1 MPTIKREVLTDKDA
15 FLRYMKEA
23 DDQFKKLI
31 EDHLDK
37 NIGPLDDPI
46 TLQQGNGGRL
56 LMLRCD
62 GRTFD
67 YDLNQWIVDEAA
79 RAPLQREEHNKFCW
93 LRGNR
98 ALFYARSFADF
109 FTYEDHAER
118 TEVAKELLALSR
130 DVVFYYEHFG
140 TRLPDRD
147 KLGDMVDKLYND
159 LSGLYFTGHPVDNG
173 DFKVSVLSASDGD
186 LVEDEYKLIIEATL
200 EARTHKMMLEYIR
213 SKYGIGRTMFLRMLG
228 ICILHATC
236 VVMKFRLENS
246 ELSVVSDKTRKLT
259 DGEMEVANFLVEN
272 YKKELATTLTKVDMI
287 SKLLSP
293 MDGNDTPVEL
303 IELERMCRVLGGL
316 RVGYKLK

>member
-1 MPTIKREVLTDKDA
+1 MSTIKRDVLTDKEA

-31 EDHLDK
+31 EDHLGK

-46 TLQQGNGGRL
+46 TLQQGNGSKL
-56 LMLRCD
+56 LMFRCD

-67 YDLNQWIVDEAA
+67 YELDQWVVDEAA
-79 RAPLQREEHNKFCW
+79 RAPLQREEYNKFCW

-98 ALFYARSFADF
+98 ALFYARSFTDF
-109 FTYEDHAER
+109 FTYIDHCKR
-118 TEVAKELLALSR
+118 TEVAKEMLALSR
-130 DVVFYYEHFG
+130 DVIFYYEHFG

-147 KLGDMVDKLYND
+147 KLEDTVDKLYSN
-159 LSGLYFTGHPVDNG
+159 LSALSFTFYHDDG
-173 DFKVSVLSASDGD
+173 DFKVNVLSVSCGD
-186 LVEDEYKLIIEATL
+186 LAEEKHKLDIGSTL
-200 EARTHKMMLEYIR
+200 EAGTYMKLLEYMR
-213 SKYGIGRTMFLRMLG
+213 SKYRIEGNLFLQMLG

-272 YKKELATTLTKVDMI
+272 YKKELATILTKVDII

-293 MDGNDTPVEL
+293 MDTNDAPVEL
-303 IELERMCRVLGGL
+303 LELEKMCRILGGL

>member
-1 MPTIKREVLTDKDA
+1 MSTIKREVLTDKDA

-23 DDQFKKLI
+23 DDSFKKLI

-37 NIGPLDDPI
+37 SIGPLDDPI

-56 LMLRCD
+56 LMFRCD
-62 GRTFD
+62 GKTFD
-67 YDLNQWIVDEAA
+67 YDLNQWVVDEAA
-79 RAPLQREEHNKFCW
+79 RAPLQKEEHNKFCW

-98 ALFYARSFADF
+98 ALFFARSFADF
-109 FTYEDHAER
+109 FTYIDHCKR
-118 TEVAKELLALSR
+118 TEVAKEMLALSR
-130 DVVFYYEHFG
+130 DVIFYYEHFG
-140 TRLPDRD
+140 EHMPDRD
-147 KLGDMVDKLYND
+147 KLEDTVDKLYSN
-159 LSGLYFTGHPVDNG
+159 LSALSFTFYHDDG
-173 DFKVSVLSASDGD
+173 DFKVNVLSISCGD
-186 LVEDEYKLIIEATL
+186 LAEEKHKLDIGTTL
-200 EARTHKMMLEYIR
+200 EAGTYMKLSEYMR
-213 SKYGIGRTMFLRMLG
+213 SKYRIEGNLFLQMLG

-246 ELSVVSDKTRKLT
+246 ELSMVSDKTRKLT

-272 YKKELATTLTKVDMI
+272 YKKELAIMLTKVDII

-303 IELERMCRVLGGL
+303 IELEKMCRVLGGL

>member
-1 MPTIKREVLTDKDA
+1 MSTIKRDVLSDKGA

-23 DDQFKKLI
+23 DDSFKKLI
-31 EDHLDK
+31 EDHLGE

-56 LMLRCD
+56 LMFRCD

-67 YDLNQWIVDEAA
+67 YDLDRWVVEEAA
-79 RAPLQREEHNKFCW
+79 RAPLHKEEHNKFCW

-109 FTYEDHAER
+109 FTYIDHCKR
-118 TEVAKELLALSR
+118 TEVAKEMLALSR
-130 DVVFYYEHFG
+130 DVIFYYEHFG
-140 TRLPDRD
+140 TRLPDLN
-147 KLGDMVDKLYND
+147 KLEDTVDRLYKS
-159 LSGLYFTGHPVDNG
+159 LSALSFTFYHDEG
-173 DFKVSVLSASDGD
+173 DFKVNVLSVSCGD
-186 LVEDEYKLIIEATL
+186 LAEEKHKLDIGSTL
-200 EARTHKMMLEYIR
+200 EAGTYMKLLEYMR
-213 SKYGIGRTMFLRMLG
+213 SKYRIEHNLFLQMLG

-259 DGEMEVANFLVEN
+259 DGEVEVANFLVEN
-272 YKKELATTLTKVDMI
+272 YKKELETTLTKVDII

-316 RVGYKLK
+316 RVSYKLN

>member
-1 MPTIKREVLTDKDA
+1 MSVIVRERLTDKDA

-31 EDHLDK
+31 EDNLQK
-37 NIGPLDDPI
+37 NIGPMDDPI

-56 LMLRCD
+56 LMFRCD
-62 GRTFD
+62 GKTFD
-67 YDLNQWIVDEAA
+67 YDLNQWVVDEAA

-109 FTYEDHAER
+109 FTYIDHCKR
-118 TEVAKELLALSR
+118 TEAAKELLALSR
-130 DVVFYYEHFG
+130 DVIFYYEHFG
-140 TRLPDRD
+140 THLPDRD
-147 KLGDMVDKLYND
+147 KLGDMVDKLYNN
-159 LSGLYFTGHPVDNG
+159 LSLLSLTGHPIDNG
-173 DFKVSVLSASDGD
+173 DFKVSVLSASCGD
-186 LVEDEYKLIIEATL
+186 LVEDEHKLIIESTL
-200 EARTHKMMLEYIR
+200 EAHTHKMLLEYMR
-213 SKYGIGRTMFLRMLG
+213 SKYQIGRTMFLRMLG

-246 ELSVVSDKTRKLT
+246 ELSVTSDKTRKLT

-272 YKKELATTLTKVDMI
+272 YKKELAIMLNKVDII

-303 IELERMCRVLGGL
+303 IDLEKMCRILGGL

>member
-1 MPTIKREVLTDKDA
+1 MIVRERLTDKDA

-23 DDQFKKLI
+23 DEKFKKLI
-31 EDHLDK
+31 EDNLDK

-46 TLQQGNGGRL
+46 ILQQGNGGRL
-56 LMLRCD
+56 LMFRCD
-62 GRTFD
+62 GRSFD
-67 YDLNQWIVDEAA
+67 YDLNQWVVDEAA

-98 ALFYARSFADF
+98 VLFYARSFADF
-109 FTYEDHAER
+109 FTYIDHCKR
-118 TEVAKELLALSR
+118 TEVAKEMLVLSR
-130 DVVFYYEHFG
+130 DVIFYYEHFG

-147 KLGDMVDKLYND
+147 KLEDMVDRLYES
-159 LSGLYFTGHPVDNG
+159 LSALSFTFYHDDG
-173 DFKVSVLSASDGD
+173 DFKVNVLSVSCGD
-186 LVEDEYKLIIEATL
+186 LAEDRHKLDIGTTL
-200 EARTHKMMLEYIR
+200 EAGTYMKLLGYMQ
-213 SKYGIGRTMFLRMLG
+213 SKYQIEHNLFLQMLG

-272 YKKELATTLTKVDMI
+272 YKKELAITLNKVDII

-293 MDGNDTPVEL
+293 MDDSDAPVEL
-303 IELERMCRVLGGL
+303 LELEKMCRTLGGL
-316 RVGYKLK
+316 RVGYKLN